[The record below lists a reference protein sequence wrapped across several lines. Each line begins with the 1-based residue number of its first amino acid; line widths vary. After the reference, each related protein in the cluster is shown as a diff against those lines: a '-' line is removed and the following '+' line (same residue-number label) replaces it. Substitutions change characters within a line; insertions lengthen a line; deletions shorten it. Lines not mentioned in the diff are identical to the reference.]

1 MPEST
6 TRRIFNFTFHHP
18 SPEERE
24 EHQRLLDNEEELP
37 EDHIFDSCEATI
49 SNSPRAPNPHANLP
63 VYTNI
68 HRIRRDII
76 TSIDDPYS
84 VEQLKAPRINLAI
97 IRPLVDK
104 YYDLKD
110 ISIIYCFL
118 INKVQFTREHSVQ
131 PHHQSLN
138 ITRAI
143 VCELVAN
150 KVLRRYNEDNGGH
163 KGLLLLANI
172 LVAGF
177 VPFQGAPE
185 QVILENDRALH
196 WIVRG
201 SGNHERQLT
210 ALEVAIIS
218 SSKGFLASSACQRVV
233 HSIHIGRITYSP
245 TTFIDIL
252 PDHYKRKTVS
262 LYDPRRA
269 PLLNQYRL
277 IVPRTRNILE
287 IVQFIVLLVLY
298 FLVMENR
305 SGAGFTISEFFFAI
319 YAFGWILDQFA
330 SMLEHGWHVY
340 TQNLWSFLD
349 VFFSIIYFV
358 YLSLRLKGLFG
369 HNDDA
374 SHQALEVLAVAAP
387 VLIPRLGFNVLSENM
402 LFISLRSMMAD
413 FMVLTFLAVWLF
425 GGFLLAMKWLG
436 AGSHQTIT
444 ISKWM
449 LWVWFGLD
457 GTGIQRSVDFHWL
470 YGPILMVSFA
480 FLGNTLFLTIL
491 VSMLTNT
498 FSTIVSNATAE
509 IQFRR
514 AVLTFEG
521 VKSDAIFAYQPPFNI
536 LSVFVLLPLKF
547 IVTPRWFHKINVT
560 AVRILNAPLL
570 LIIGFYERRFLWA
583 TSKHPPQLE
592 GKACGPTKPRE
603 SLRGI
608 LGFSRLS
615 VHSDIQAV
623 FDSDPPPAA
632 LEDIPEEDE
641 AGDGNI
647 LANKIFGDVLPSI
660 NIDESPVPPRRHS
673 SSAGNGGAGD
683 KKPTQGLHSAWGL
696 PNQAR
701 RLRKE
706 SMDSLAGLREH
717 LPDILSH
724 YDGGEKDIDSRLH
737 ELEQSSKRIEEM
749 LSKLTQTMDGKLVS
763 DSEDPED
770 D

>member
-1 MPEST
+1 MSINHT
-6 TRRIFNFTFHHP
+6 TRKIFNFSFHHP
-18 SPEERE
+18 TREERE
-24 EHQRLLDNEEELP
+24 EQQRLLQDEEELP
-37 EDHIFDSCEATI
+37 EDHIFDSCVASSADAPI
-49 SNSPRAPNPHANLP
+49 APNPHANLP

-84 VEQLKAPRINLAI
+84 VEQLKAPRINIAI

-110 ISIIYCFL
+110 ISIIYCL
-118 INKVQFTREHSVQ
+118 LVNKVQFTREHSIQ

-150 KVLRRYNEDNGGH
+150 KVLRRYNEDNVGH

-172 LVAGF
+172 LVAAF

-201 SGNHERQLT
+201 SGNHERRLT

-233 HSIHIGRITYSP
+233 NSIYIGRITYSP

-252 PDHYKRKTVS
+252 PDHYKRKTIS

-277 IVPRTRNILE
+277 VVPRTRNYLE

-305 SGAGFTISEFFFAI
+305 SGVGFTISELFFAV
-319 YAFGWILDQFA
+319 YAFGWILDQIA
-330 SMLEHGWHVY
+330 SILEHGWQVY

-349 VFFSIIYFV
+349 VFFSIIYFI
-358 YLSLRLKGLFG
+358 YLGLRLKGLFT
-369 HNDDA
+369 HNHDA
-374 SHQALEVLAVAAP
+374 SLQALEILAVAAP
-387 VLIPRLGFNVLSENM
+387 VLIPRLGFNILSENI

-413 FMVLTFLAVWLF
+413 FLVLTFLAVWLF

-436 AGSHQTIT
+436 SGSHQTIT

-470 YGPILMVSFA
+470 YGPVLMVSFA

-498 FSTIVSNATAE
+498 FSNIVSNAAAE
-509 IQFRR
+509 VQFRR

-536 LSVFVLLPLKF
+536 LAVFVLIPLKL
-547 IVTPRWFHKINVT
+547 IATPRWFHKINVT

-570 LIIGFYERRFLWA
+570 FIIGSYERRFLWA
-583 TSKHPPQLE
+583 TSKHTQLQ
-592 GKACGPTKPRE
+592 GKVCGPTKPRG
-603 SLRGI
+603 SLRDL

-647 LANKIFGDVLPSI
+647 LANKIFGDALPHI
-660 NIDESPVPPRRHS
+660 NIDDSQAQRRHS
-673 SSAGNGGAGD
+673 SAAGNGDGASD
-683 KKPTQGLHSAWGL
+683 KKPTQGLHSTWGL

-706 SMDSLAGLREH
+706 SLDSLAGLREH

-737 ELEQSSKRIEEM
+737 ELEESNKRIEEM
-749 LSKLTQTMDGKLVS
+749 LSKLTQNMDGKMVS
-763 DSEDPED
+763 DSDDPED
-770 D
+770 V

>member
-1 MPEST
+1 M
-6 TRRIFNFTFHHP
+6 
-18 SPEERE
+18 
-24 EHQRLLDNEEELP
+24 
-37 EDHIFDSCEATI
+37 A
-49 SNSPRAPNPHANLP
+49 A
-63 VYTNI
+63 
-68 HRIRRDII
+68 
-76 TSIDDPYS
+76 
-84 VEQLKAPRINLAI
+84 
-97 IRPLVDK
+97 
-104 YYDLKD
+104 
-110 ISIIYCFL
+110 
-118 INKVQFTREHSVQ
+118 
-131 PHHQSLN
+131 
-138 ITRAI
+138 
-143 VCELVAN
+143 
-150 KVLRRYNEDNGGH
+150 
-163 KGLLLLANI
+163 
-172 LVAGF
+172 F

-185 QVILENDRALH
+185 HVILENDRALH

-201 SGNHERQLT
+201 SGTHERQLT

-245 TTFIDIL
+245 TSFIDIL
-252 PDHYKRKTVS
+252 PDRYKRKTIS

-277 IVPRTRNILE
+277 VVPRTRNILE

-305 SGAGFTISEFFFAI
+305 SGDCFTISEFFFAV

-330 SMLEHGWHVY
+330 SMLEHGWQVY

-349 VFFSIIYFV
+349 VFFSVIYFI
-358 YLSLRLKGLFG
+358 YLGLRLKGLLG
-369 HNDDA
+369 HNEDA

-387 VLIPRLGFNVLSENM
+387 VLIPRIGFNILSENM

-425 GGFLLAMKWLG
+425 AGFLLAMKWLG
-436 AGSHQTIT
+436 SGSHTTIT

-457 GTGIQRSVDFHWL
+457 GTGIQHSVDFHWL

-498 FSTIVSNATAE
+498 FSNIVSNATAE

-547 IVTPRWFHKINVT
+547 VTSPRWFHKINVT

-583 TSKHPPQLE
+583 TSKHPPQLQ
-592 GKACGPTKPRE
+592 GKACGPTKPRG
-603 SLRGI
+603 SLRDM

-660 NIDESPVPPRRHS
+660 NIDESPVPRRHS
-673 SSAGNGGAGD
+673 SSAGNGDGASD
-683 KKPTQGLHSAWGL
+683 KKPIQGLHSTWGL
-696 PNQAR
+696 PNQVR

-749 LSKLTQTMDGKLVS
+749 LSKLTQSMDGKLVS
-763 DSEDPED
+763 DSDDPED